1 MSLRVRLFLVFGGL
15 VALLVLAQWWWVRTL
30 TRELSEEL
38 EVTAM
43 GVGRQVADI
52 FVGEHDCVGESCRKI
67 IAHGHRV
74 TRDESQS
81 EPVIIP
87 VGKDS
92 HGEEAILMGWFPP
105 PEKGAQAPGTGAADR
120 EGNEIEVEA
129 ETVRAE
135 TIRVGVSPSSASGDE
150 VSRTVHGDETGDN
163 VTYRFMIK
171 RKLYRPS
178 DEEALPPDL
187 AKELLDEQRDV
198 HVLSMVGPELT
209 HYIPIPQGFRDRL
222 ERFSQRLLL
231 GSLGLLGVGLLL
243 AALVAHRVSV
253 PLRRLSGAASRVG
266 QGELGTQVAV
276 AAGGEVGQ
284 AITAFNRMS
293 RQLAELDAKARALSA
308 RQHLGEI
315 GEIARGL
322 AHTLRNP
329 LNALGLSVEELAT
342 KAASGGQEL
351 ADAARRQIRRIDHSI
366 RSFLALASQGSG
378 AMSEVAVAE
387 LVQDVAL
394 EALQDA
400 RGRVRLDL
408 DVAPELRPL
417 AAVEPELRAVLQ
429 ALVVNAVEASPEG
442 GTVGIR
448 VRPEAQRLRV
458 EIVDQGPGL
467 APEIRERLFTPHL
480 STKADGSGMGLFLAH
495 RIATTRYGGTLE
507 IVDEA
512 GGGTR
517 AVLEL
522 GPRSQEI
529 CDA

>member
-38 EVTAM
+38 EVTAI
-43 GVGRQVADI
+43 GVGMQVADV
-52 FVGEHDCVGESCRKI
+52 FVGEHDCANAPCRKFMTHAVKVI
-67 IAHGHRV
+67 RDGPHREPV
-74 TRDESQS
+74 VIPVRKEHRHESMIRRFPVSDDNAQAADAGAAEHDENECEVLVETVDSAAPHAETRDEVHQ
-81 EPVIIP
+81 
-87 VGKDS
+87 DD
-92 HGEEAILMGWFPP
+92 A
-105 PEKGAQAPGTGAADR
+105 GAQP
-120 EGNEIEVEA
+120 
-129 ETVRAE
+129 
-135 TIRVGVSPSSASGDE
+135 
-150 VSRTVHGDETGDN
+150 
-163 VTYRFMIK
+163 TYRFMIK
-171 RKLYRPS
+171 TKVDQVS
-178 DEEALPPDL
+178 DEDELPSGL
-187 AKELLDEQRDV
+187 AEVLLHEETDV

-209 HYIPIPQGFRDRL
+209 HHIPIPQGFRDRL

-243 AALVAHRVSV
+243 AAVVAHRVTA
-253 PLRRLSGAASRVG
+253 PLRRLSGAATRVG
-266 QGELGTQVAV
+266 QGKLGTQVAV
-276 AAGGEVGQ
+276 AASGEVGQ

-293 RQLAELDAKARALSA
+293 GQLAELDAKARALSA

-329 LNALGLSVEELAT
+329 LNALGLSVEELAA

-351 ADAARRQIRRIDHSI
+351 ADSARRQIRRIDHSI

-378 AMSEVAVAE
+378 ATTEVAVEE

-394 EALQDA
+394 EALQDG

-408 DVAPELRPL
+408 DVEPELRPL

-442 GTVGIR
+442 GTVRIR
-448 VRPEAQRLRV
+448 VRPEGQGLRL

-467 APEIRERLFTPHL
+467 PPEIRERLFTPHL

-507 IVDEA
+507 LTDEA
-512 GGGTR
+512 EGGTR
-517 AVLEL
+517 AVLEI
-522 GPRSQEI
+522 GPRTQELT
-529 CDA
+529 DEQ